1 MLSTLKE
8 KRVLIGLISNCFS
21 EEAGVIRQSEL
32 FPYFDAVLLSCE
44 QGIQKPDEEIFIRC
58 IEQLHV
64 KPEECLYVGDGGSR
78 ELEAARKLGMT
89 AAQAVWYLRE
99 GTMQPTGRKQDF
111 PQIER
116 PLEVLSLYLNIAI

>member
-8 KRVLIGLISNCFS
+8 KGFLIGLISNCFS

-58 IEQLHV
+58 IEQLSV
-64 KPEECLYVGDGGSR
+64 KPEECLYVGDGGSL

-89 AAQAVWYLRE
+89 AAQAVWYLRH
-99 GTMQPTGRKQDF
+99 
-111 PQIER
+111 
-116 PLEVLSLYLNIAI
+116 NII

>member
-1 MLSTLKE
+1 M
-8 KRVLIGLISNCFS
+8 
-21 EEAGVIRQSEL
+21 RQSEL

-78 ELEAARKLGMT
+78 ELETARKLGMT
-89 AAQAVWYLRE
+89 AAQAVWYLR
-99 GTMQPTGRKQDF
+99 
-111 PQIER
+111 
-116 PLEVLSLYLNIAI
+116 